1 MQAGYLLQQHN
12 GGREREN
19 EEKIGFY
26 LWRLSTR
33 FVPKTPEKVAKF
45 VSRSFS
51 LIKSLGG
58 SGKKL
63 NLVTNP
69 LSWQHCPL
77 HVFYSQ
83 GLAPPP

>member
-12 GGREREN
+12 GGTERDN

-58 SGKKL
+58 SGKKQ

-69 LSWQHCPL
+69 LKCLTESNINDARNA
-77 HVFYSQ
+77 SD
-83 GLAPPP
+83 GG